1 MRKFKT
7 KGSSCWLGSYASC
20 MVCDFEQFARNAV
33 GLAAQHTQRT
43 GHETITEVTRAVSFK
58 VDRGDERES
67 DADI

>member
-1 MRKFKT
+1 MRKFNT

-33 GLAAQHTQRT
+33 GLAAQHTQQT

-58 VDRGDERES
+58 VDSGDETEK
-67 DADI
+67 AE